1 MNNNNALQLATYTL
15 EGGQVLSAT
24 TVKNYIAPGATDQEV
39 LYFIELCKAQ
49 KLNPF
54 VRDAYLVKYGNQP
67 AQIIVG
73 KDVFLKK
80 AGENPY
86 FDGLKAGIVVVD
98 KNGEVKEREGSLKVP
113 GDELIGGW
121 CEVYLKNREYP
132 TKCLVSLEEYIQK
145 KKDGTVNSMWSSK
158 PCTMIRKVA
167 QSQALR
173 EAFPNEL
180 RGLYEKEEMGIET
193 KLPEKEII
201 PGMAS
206 TKQKNK
212 IMAMASQKGLYDF
225 NNPKDIKELEYF
237 CTSNGYD
244 LKHLKFEE
252 ADEVL
257 QLLIE
262 YDPKVDD
269 VTVDDDEIQDV
280 EFNEVTETD
289 ESNIEGQVSLL

>member
-1 MNNNNALQLATYTL
+1 MSNALQLATYTL

-54 VRDAYLVKYGNQP
+54 VRDAYLVKYGSQP

-73 KDVFLKK
+73 KNVFLKK
-80 AGENPY
+80 AGENPN
-86 FDGLKAGIVVVD
+86 FNGLKAGIVVVD
-98 KNGEVKEREGSLKVP
+98 KNGDVKEREGSLKVP

-132 TKCLVSLEEYIQK
+132 TKCLVSLDEYIQK

-180 RGLYEKEEMGIET
+180 RGLYEKEEMGIDT

-262 YDPKVDD
+262 YDPKDD
-269 VTVDDDEIQDV
+269 VTVEDDEIQDV

>member
-1 MNNNNALQLATYTL
+1 MSNALQLATYTL

-98 KNGEVKEREGSLKVP
+98 KNGDVKEREGSLKVP

-180 RGLYEKEEMGIET
+180 RGLYEKEEMGIDT

-262 YDPKVDD
+262 YDPKDD
-269 VTVDDDEIQDV
+269 VTVEDDEIQDV
-280 EFNEVTETD
+280 EFNEVAETD

>member
-1 MNNNNALQLATYTL
+1 MSNALQLATYTL

-24 TVKNYIAPGATDQEV
+24 TVKNYIAPGATDQEI

-80 AGENPY
+80 AGENPN
-86 FDGLKAGIVVVD
+86 FNGLKAGIVVVD
-98 KNGEVKEREGSLKVP
+98 KNGDVKEREGSLKVP

-132 TKCLVSLEEYIQK
+132 TKCLVSLDEYIQK

-180 RGLYEKEEMGIET
+180 RGLYEKEEMGIDT

-244 LKHLKFEE
+244 LKNLKFEE

-262 YDPKVDD
+262 YDPKDD
-269 VTVDDDEIQDV
+269 VTVEDDEIQDI

>member
-1 MNNNNALQLATYTL
+1 MSNALQLATYTL

-212 IMAMASQKGLYDF
+212 ILAMASQKGLYDF
-225 NNPKDIKELEYF
+225 NNPKNIKELECF

>member
-1 MNNNNALQLATYTL
+1 MNNALQLATYTL

-145 KKDGTVNSMWSSK
+145 KKDGTVNSMWRSK

-180 RGLYEKEEMGIET
+180 RGLYEKEEMGIDT
-193 KLPEKEII
+193 KLPEKEIV

-225 NNPKDIKELEYF
+225 NNPKDIKELECF

-269 VTVDDDEIQDV
+269 VTVDDEIQDV
-280 EFNEVTETD
+280 EFDEVTETD
-289 ESNIEGQVSLL
+289 ENNIEEQVSLL

>member
-1 MNNNNALQLATYTL
+1 MSNALQLATYTL

-80 AGENPY
+80 AGENPN
-86 FDGLKAGIVVVD
+86 FNGLKAGIVVVD
-98 KNGEVKEREGSLKVP
+98 KNGDVKEREGSLKVP

-132 TKCLVSLEEYIQK
+132 TKCLVSLDEYIQK

-180 RGLYEKEEMGIET
+180 RGLYEKEEMGIDT

-237 CTSNGYD
+237 CTSNGYN

-262 YDPKVDD
+262 YDPKDD
-269 VTVDDDEIQDV
+269 VTVEDDEIQDV

>member
-180 RGLYEKEEMGIET
+180 RGLYEKEEMGIDT
-193 KLPEKEII
+193 KLPEKEIV

-225 NNPKDIKELEYF
+225 NNPKDIKELECF

-269 VTVDDDEIQDV
+269 VTVDDEIQDV
-280 EFNEVTETD
+280 EFDEATETD
-289 ESNIEGQVSLL
+289 ENNIEGQVSLL

>member
-1 MNNNNALQLATYTL
+1 MSNALQLATYTL

-54 VRDAYLVKYGNQP
+54 VRDAYLVKYGSQP

-80 AGENPY
+80 AGENPN
-86 FDGLKAGIVVVD
+86 FNGLKAGIVVVD
-98 KNGEVKEREGSLKVP
+98 KNGDVKEREGSLKVP

-132 TKCLVSLEEYIQK
+132 TKCLVSLDEYIQK

-180 RGLYEKEEMGIET
+180 RGLYEKEEMGIDT

-225 NNPKDIKELEYF
+225 NNPKDIKELECF

-262 YDPKVDD
+262 YDPKDD
-269 VTVDDDEIQDV
+269 VTVEDDEIQDV

>member
-1 MNNNNALQLATYTL
+1 MSNALQLATYTL

-80 AGENPY
+80 AGENPN
-86 FDGLKAGIVVVD
+86 FNGLKAGIVVVD
-98 KNGEVKEREGSLKVP
+98 KNGDVKEREGSLKVP

-132 TKCLVSLEEYIQK
+132 TKCLVSLDEYIQK

-180 RGLYEKEEMGIET
+180 RGLYEKEEMGIDT

-262 YDPKVDD
+262 YDPKDD
-269 VTVDDDEIQDV
+269 ITVEDDEIQDV

>member
-1 MNNNNALQLATYTL
+1 MSNALQLATYTL

-225 NNPKDIKELEYF
+225 NNPKNIKELECF

>member
-1 MNNNNALQLATYTL
+1 MSNALQLATYTL

-54 VRDAYLVKYGNQP
+54 VRDAYLVKYGSQP

-80 AGENPY
+80 AGENPN
-86 FDGLKAGIVVVD
+86 FNGLKAGIVVVD
-98 KNGEVKEREGSLKVP
+98 KNGDVKEREGSLKVP

-180 RGLYEKEEMGIET
+180 RGLYEKEEMGIDT

-262 YDPKVDD
+262 YDPKDD
-269 VTVDDDEIQDV
+269 VTVEDDEIQDV

>member
-1 MNNNNALQLATYTL
+1 MSNALQLATYTL

-54 VRDAYLVKYGNQP
+54 VRDAYLVKYGSQP

-80 AGENPY
+80 AGKNPN
-86 FDGLKAGIVVVD
+86 FNGLKAGIVVVD
-98 KNGEVKEREGSLKVP
+98 KNGDVKEREGSLKVP

-132 TKCLVSLEEYIQK
+132 TKCLVSLDEYIQK

-180 RGLYEKEEMGIET
+180 RGLYEKEEMGIDT

-262 YDPKVDD
+262 YDPKDD
-269 VTVDDDEIQDV
+269 VTVEDDEIQDV
-280 EFNEVTETD
+280 EFNEVTGTD

>member
-1 MNNNNALQLATYTL
+1 MSNALQLATYTL

-180 RGLYEKEEMGIET
+180 RGLYEKEEMGIDT

-225 NNPKDIKELEYF
+225 NNSKDIKELECF

-269 VTVDDDEIQDV
+269 VTVDDEIQDV

>member
-1 MNNNNALQLATYTL
+1 MSNALQLATYTL

-86 FDGLKAGIVVVD
+86 FDGLKAGIGVVD

-180 RGLYEKEEMGIET
+180 RGLYEKEEMGIDT

-225 NNPKDIKELEYF
+225 NNPKDIKELECF

-269 VTVDDDEIQDV
+269 VTVDDEIQDV

>member
-1 MNNNNALQLATYTL
+1 MSNALQLATYTL

-54 VRDAYLVKYGNQP
+54 VRDAYLVKYGSQP

-80 AGENPY
+80 AGENPN
-86 FDGLKAGIVVVD
+86 FNGLKAGIVVVD
-98 KNGEVKEREGSLKVP
+98 KNGDVKEREGSLKVP

-132 TKCLVSLEEYIQK
+132 TKCLVSLDEYIQK

-180 RGLYEKEEMGIET
+180 RGLYEKEEMGIDT

-225 NNPKDIKELEYF
+225 NNPKDIKELECF

-262 YDPKVDD
+262 YDPKDD
-269 VTVDDDEIQDV
+269 VTVEDDGIQDV

>member
-1 MNNNNALQLATYTL
+1 MSNALQLATYTL

-98 KNGEVKEREGSLKVP
+98 KNGDVKEREGSLKVP

-132 TKCLVSLEEYIQK
+132 TKCLVSLDEYIQK

-180 RGLYEKEEMGIET
+180 RGLYEKEEMGIDT

-262 YDPKVDD
+262 YDPKDD
-269 VTVDDDEIQDV
+269 ITVEDDEIQDV

>member
-1 MNNNNALQLATYTL
+1 MSNALQLATYTL

-39 LYFIELCKAQ
+39 LYYIELCKAQ

-54 VRDAYLVKYGNQP
+54 VRDAYLVKYGSQP

-80 AGENPY
+80 AGENPN
-86 FDGLKAGIVVVD
+86 FNGLKAGIVVVD
-98 KNGEVKEREGSLKVP
+98 KNGDVKERDGSLKVP

-132 TKCLVSLEEYIQK
+132 TKCLVSLDEYIQK

-180 RGLYEKEEMGIET
+180 RGLYEKEEMGIDT

-262 YDPKVDD
+262 YDPKDD
-269 VTVDDDEIQDV
+269 VTVEDDEIQDV

>member
-1 MNNNNALQLATYTL
+1 MSNALQLATYTL

-54 VRDAYLVKYGNQP
+54 VRDAYLVKYGSQP

-80 AGENPY
+80 AGENPN
-86 FDGLKAGIVVVD
+86 FNGLKAGIVVVD
-98 KNGEVKEREGSLKVP
+98 KNGDVKEREGSLKVP

-132 TKCLVSLEEYIQK
+132 TKCLVSLDEYIQK

-180 RGLYEKEEMGIET
+180 RGLYEKEEMGIDT

-244 LKHLKFEE
+244 LKNLKFEE
-252 ADEVL
+252 AEEVL

-262 YDPKVDD
+262 YDPKDD
-269 VTVDDDEIQDV
+269 ITVEDDEIQDV

>member
-1 MNNNNALQLATYTL
+1 MSNALQLATYTL

-54 VRDAYLVKYGNQP
+54 VRDAYLVKYGSQP

-80 AGENPY
+80 AGENPN
-86 FDGLKAGIVVVD
+86 FNGLKAGIVVVD
-98 KNGEVKEREGSLKVP
+98 KNGDVKEREGSLKVP

-132 TKCLVSLEEYIQK
+132 TKCLVSLDEYIQK

-180 RGLYEKEEMGIET
+180 RGLYEKEEMGIDT

-237 CTSNGYD
+237 CTSNGYN

-262 YDPKVDD
+262 YDPKDD
-269 VTVDDDEIQDV
+269 VTVEDEEVEEEIQDV
-280 EFNEVTETD
+280 DFEEVAETD
-289 ESNIEGQVSLL
+289 ESNIEG

>member
-1 MNNNNALQLATYTL
+1 MSNALQLATYTL

-54 VRDAYLVKYGNQP
+54 VRDAYLVKYGSQP

-80 AGENPY
+80 AGENPN
-86 FDGLKAGIVVVD
+86 FNGLKAGIVVVD
-98 KNGEVKEREGSLKVP
+98 KNGDVKEREGSLKVP

-132 TKCLVSLEEYIQK
+132 TKCLVSLDEYIQK

-180 RGLYEKEEMGIET
+180 RGLYEKEEMGIDT

-225 NNPKDIKELEYF
+225 NNPKDIKALEYF

-262 YDPKVDD
+262 YDPKDD
-269 VTVDDDEIQDV
+269 VTVEDDEIQDV
-280 EFNEVTETD
+280 EFNEITETD

>member
-1 MNNNNALQLATYTL
+1 MSNALQLATYTL

-54 VRDAYLVKYGNQP
+54 VRDAYLVKYGSQP

-86 FDGLKAGIVVVD
+86 FDGLKAGIVVID
-98 KNGEVKEREGSLKVP
+98 KNGDVKEREGSLKVP

-132 TKCLVSLEEYIQK
+132 TKCLVSLDEYIQK

-180 RGLYEKEEMGIET
+180 RGLYEKEEMGIDT

-244 LKHLKFEE
+244 LKNLKFEE

-262 YDPKVDD
+262 YDPKDD
-269 VTVDDDEIQDV
+269 VTVEDDEIQDV

>member
-1 MNNNNALQLATYTL
+1 MSNALQLATYTL

-54 VRDAYLVKYGNQP
+54 VRDAYLVKYGSQP

-80 AGENPY
+80 AGENPN
-86 FDGLKAGIVVVD
+86 FNGLKAGIVVVD
-98 KNGEVKEREGSLKVP
+98 KNGDVKEREGSLKVP

-132 TKCLVSLEEYIQK
+132 TKCLVSLDEYIQK

-180 RGLYEKEEMGIET
+180 RGLYEKEEMGIDT

-212 IMAMASQKGLYDF
+212 IMDMASQKGLYDF

-262 YDPKVDD
+262 YDPKDD
-269 VTVDDDEIQDV
+269 VTVEDDEIQDV

>member
-1 MNNNNALQLATYTL
+1 MSNALQLATYTL

-54 VRDAYLVKYGNQP
+54 VRDAYLVKYGSQP

-80 AGENPY
+80 AGENPN
-86 FDGLKAGIVVVD
+86 FNGLKAGIVVVD
-98 KNGEVKEREGSLKVP
+98 KNGDVKEREGSLKVP

-132 TKCLVSLEEYIQK
+132 TKCLVSLDEYIQK

-180 RGLYEKEEMGIET
+180 RGLYEKEEMGIDT

-262 YDPKVDD
+262 YDPKDD
-269 VTVDDDEIQDV
+269 VTVEDDEIQDV
-280 EFNEVTETD
+280 EFNEITETD

>member
-1 MNNNNALQLATYTL
+1 MSNALQLATYTL

-201 PGMAS
+201 PGI
-206 TKQKNK
+206 TKG
-212 IMAMASQKGLYDF
+212 I
-225 NNPKDIKELEYF
+225 
-237 CTSNGYD
+237 
-244 LKHLKFEE
+244 
-252 ADEVL
+252 V
-257 QLLIE
+257 
-262 YDPKVDD
+262 
-269 VTVDDDEIQDV
+269 
-280 EFNEVTETD
+280 
-289 ESNIEGQVSLL
+289 

>member
-1 MNNNNALQLATYTL
+1 MSNALQLATYTL

-180 RGLYEKEEMGIET
+180 RGLYEKEEMGIDT

-225 NNPKDIKELEYF
+225 NNPKDIKELECF

>member
-1 MNNNNALQLATYTL
+1 MSNALQLATYTL

-80 AGENPY
+80 AGENPN
-86 FDGLKAGIVVVD
+86 FNGLKAGIVVVD
-98 KNGEVKEREGSLKVP
+98 KNGDVKEREGSLKVP

-132 TKCLVSLEEYIQK
+132 TKCLVSLDEYIQK

-180 RGLYEKEEMGIET
+180 RGLYEKEEMGIDT

-237 CTSNGYD
+237 CTCNGYD

-262 YDPKVDD
+262 YDPKDD
-269 VTVDDDEIQDV
+269 VTVEDDEIQDV

>member
-1 MNNNNALQLATYTL
+1 MSNALQLATYTL

-54 VRDAYLVKYGNQP
+54 VRDAYLVKYGSQP

-80 AGENPY
+80 AGENPN
-86 FDGLKAGIVVVD
+86 FNGLKAGIVVVD
-98 KNGEVKEREGSLKVP
+98 KNGDVKEREGSLKVP

-132 TKCLVSLEEYIQK
+132 TKCLVSLDEYIQK

-180 RGLYEKEEMGIET
+180 RGLYEKEEMGIDT

-225 NNPKDIKELEYF
+225 NNPKDIKELERF

-262 YDPKVDD
+262 YDPKDD
-269 VTVDDDEIQDV
+269 VTVEDDEIQDV

>member
-1 MNNNNALQLATYTL
+1 MSNALQLATYTL

-24 TVKNYIAPGATDQEV
+24 TVKNYIAPGATDQEI

-80 AGENPY
+80 AGENPN
-86 FDGLKAGIVVVD
+86 FNGLKAGIVVVD
-98 KNGEVKEREGSLKVP
+98 KNGDVKEREGSLKVP

-132 TKCLVSLEEYIQK
+132 TKCLVSLDEYIQK

-180 RGLYEKEEMGIET
+180 RGLYEKEEMGIDT

-262 YDPKVDD
+262 YDPKDD
-269 VTVDDDEIQDV
+269 VTVEDDEIQDV

>member
-1 MNNNNALQLATYTL
+1 
-15 EGGQVLSAT
+15 
-24 TVKNYIAPGATDQEV
+24 
-39 LYFIELCKAQ
+39 
-49 KLNPF
+49 
-54 VRDAYLVKYGNQP
+54 
-67 AQIIVG
+67 
-73 KDVFLKK
+73 
-80 AGENPY
+80 
-86 FDGLKAGIVVVD
+86 
-98 KNGEVKEREGSLKVP
+98 
-113 GDELIGGW
+113 
-121 CEVYLKNREYP
+121 
-132 TKCLVSLEEYIQK
+132 
-145 KKDGTVNSMWSSK
+145 
-158 PCTMIRKVA
+158 
-167 QSQALR
+167 
-173 EAFPNEL
+173 
-180 RGLYEKEEMGIET
+180 
-193 KLPEKEII
+193 
-201 PGMAS
+201 MAS

-269 VTVDDDEIQDV
+269 VTVDDGGIQDV

>member
-1 MNNNNALQLATYTL
+1 MVT
-15 EGGQVLSAT
+15 
-24 TVKNYIAPGATDQEV
+24 
-39 LYFIELCKAQ
+39 
-49 KLNPF
+49 
-54 VRDAYLVKYGNQP
+54 
-67 AQIIVG
+67 
-73 KDVFLKK
+73 
-80 AGENPY
+80 
-86 FDGLKAGIVVVD
+86 
-98 KNGEVKEREGSLKVP
+98 
-113 GDELIGGW
+113 
-121 CEVYLKNREYP
+121 
-132 TKCLVSLEEYIQK
+132 
-145 KKDGTVNSMWSSK
+145 
-158 PCTMIRKVA
+158 
-167 QSQALR
+167 ALR
-173 EAFPNEL
+173 EAFPEDL
-180 RGLYEKEEMGIET
+180 QGLYDASEMGIDT

-269 VTVDDDEIQDV
+269 VTVDDEIQDV

>member
-1 MNNNNALQLATYTL
+1 MSNALQLATYTL

-54 VRDAYLVKYGNQP
+54 VRDAYLVKYGSQP

-98 KNGEVKEREGSLKVP
+98 KNGDVKEREGSLKVP

-132 TKCLVSLEEYIQK
+132 TKCLVSLDEYIQK

-180 RGLYEKEEMGIET
+180 RGLYEKEEMGIDT

-237 CTSNGYD
+237 CTSNGYN

-262 YDPKVDD
+262 YDPKDD
-269 VTVDDDEIQDV
+269 VTVEDDEIQDV

>member
-1 MNNNNALQLATYTL
+1 MSNALQLATYTL

-54 VRDAYLVKYGNQP
+54 VRDAYLVKYGTQP

-80 AGENPY
+80 AGENPN
-86 FDGLKAGIVVVD
+86 FNGLKAGIVVVD
-98 KNGEVKEREGSLKVP
+98 KNGDVKEREGSLKVP

-132 TKCLVSLEEYIQK
+132 TKCLVSLDEYIQK

-180 RGLYEKEEMGIET
+180 RGLYEKEEMGIDT

-244 LKHLKFEE
+244 LKNLKFEE

-262 YDPKVDD
+262 YDPKDD
-269 VTVDDDEIQDV
+269 VTVEDDEIQDV

>member
-1 MNNNNALQLATYTL
+1 MSNALQLATYTL

-54 VRDAYLVKYGNQP
+54 VRDAYLVKYGSQP

-98 KNGEVKEREGSLKVP
+98 KNGDVKEREGSLKVP
-113 GDELIGGW
+113 GDKLIGGW

-132 TKCLVSLEEYIQK
+132 TKCLVSLDEYIQK

-180 RGLYEKEEMGIET
+180 RGLYEKEEMGIDT

-244 LKHLKFEE
+244 LKNLKFEE
-252 ADEVL
+252 AEEVL

-262 YDPKVDD
+262 YDPKDD
-269 VTVDDDEIQDV
+269 ITVEDDEIQDV

>member
-1 MNNNNALQLATYTL
+1 MSNALQLATYTL

-24 TVKNYIAPGATDQEV
+24 TVKNYIAPGATDQEI

-80 AGENPY
+80 AGENPN
-86 FDGLKAGIVVVD
+86 FNGLKAGIVVVD
-98 KNGEVKEREGSLKVP
+98 KNGDVKEREGSLKVP

-132 TKCLVSLEEYIQK
+132 TKCLVSLDEYIQK

-180 RGLYEKEEMGIET
+180 RGLYEKEEMGIDT

-244 LKHLKFEE
+244 LKNLKFEE

-262 YDPKVDD
+262 YDPKDD
-269 VTVDDDEIQDV
+269 VTVEDDEIQDV

>member
-1 MNNNNALQLATYTL
+1 MSNALQLATYTL

-54 VRDAYLVKYGNQP
+54 VRDAYLVKYGSQP

-98 KNGEVKEREGSLKVP
+98 KNGDVKEREGSLKVP

-132 TKCLVSLEEYIQK
+132 TKCLVSLDEYIQK

-180 RGLYEKEEMGIET
+180 RGLYEKEEMGIDT

-262 YDPKVDD
+262 YDPKDD
-269 VTVDDDEIQDV
+269 VTVEDDEIQDV

>member
-1 MNNNNALQLATYTL
+1 MSNALQLATYTL

-54 VRDAYLVKYGNQP
+54 VRDAYLVKYGSQP

-80 AGENPY
+80 AGENPN
-86 FDGLKAGIVVVD
+86 FNGLKAGIVVVD
-98 KNGEVKEREGSLKVP
+98 KNGDVKEREGSLKVP

-180 RGLYEKEEMGIET
+180 RGLYEKEEMGIDT

-262 YDPKVDD
+262 YDPKDD
-269 VTVDDDEIQDV
+269 VTVEDDEIQDV
-280 EFNEVTETD
+280 EFNEITETD

>member
-86 FDGLKAGIVVVD
+86 FNGLKAGIVVVD
-98 KNGEVKEREGSLKVP
+98 KNGDVKEREGSLKVS

-180 RGLYEKEEMGIET
+180 RGLYEKEEMGIDT
-193 KLPEKEII
+193 KLPEKEIV

-212 IMAMASQKGLYDF
+212 IMTMASQKGLYDF
-225 NNPKDIKELEYF
+225 NNSKDIKELECF

-269 VTVDDDEIQDV
+269 VTVDDEIQDV
-280 EFNEVTETD
+280 EFNKVTETD

>member
-180 RGLYEKEEMGIET
+180 RGLYEKEEMGIDT

-225 NNPKDIKELEYF
+225 NNPKDIKELECF

-252 ADEVL
+252 AYEVL

>member
-1 MNNNNALQLATYTL
+1 MSNALQLATYTL

-54 VRDAYLVKYGNQP
+54 VRDAYLVKYGSQP

-80 AGENPY
+80 AGENPN
-86 FDGLKAGIVVVD
+86 FNGLKAGIVVVD
-98 KNGEVKEREGSLKVP
+98 KNGDVKEREGSLKVP

-132 TKCLVSLEEYIQK
+132 TKCLVSLDEYIQK

-180 RGLYEKEEMGIET
+180 RGLYEKEEMGIDT

-262 YDPKVDD
+262 YDPKDD
-269 VTVDDDEIQDV
+269 VTVEDDEIQDV